1 MLYRSSYTVPVR
13 VIPFWKSISYY
24 FVFFKLRNDKEEYK
38 TAMTTIDK
46 IVQDHHSK
54 MKRGTP
60 QLNMC
65 DSAVMVSLYLNY
77 MKRISK
83 HFDSLS
89 EGTSSATNCV
99 TRLSIACHGK
109 FVSELRDAGT
119 GGGGGRQEG
128 QLSLLPFARRGKGG
142 RSAL

>member
-1 MLYRSSYTVPVR
+1 
-13 VIPFWKSISYY
+13 
-24 FVFFKLRNDKEEYK
+24 VFFKLRNDKEEYK

-46 IVQDHHSK
+46 IVQDHQSK

-89 EGTSSATNCV
+89 EGPSPATNACYPYILAMPPSTYITKQICTTSIMSARQSGV
-99 TRLSIACHGK
+99 LSA
-109 FVSELRDAGT
+109 FS
-119 GGGGGRQEG
+119 
-128 QLSLLPFARRGKGG
+128 
-142 RSAL
+142 